1 MILFPIPAIFII
13 MILIAIFGGI
23 EAIDDFFSMNTLKSI
38 MEAVPMIVALIL
50 IAVCIKISFDNLEE
64 KEGWEGL
71 SKVYKVLLVAFLPIG
86 AIIYYELYSMDVNKN
101 CFGWLGK
108 YVPSP
113 LLALLVNNYCAVRYH
128 QSYKGV
134 VDYISLLC
142 VSSDRHCRCLSCQCE
157 CVHK

>member
-86 AIIYYELYSMDVNKN
+86 AII
-101 CFGWLGK
+101 
-108 YVPSP
+108 
-113 LLALLVNNYCAVRYH
+113 
-128 QSYKGV
+128 
-134 VDYISLLC
+134 
-142 VSSDRHCRCLSCQCE
+142 
-157 CVHK
+157 